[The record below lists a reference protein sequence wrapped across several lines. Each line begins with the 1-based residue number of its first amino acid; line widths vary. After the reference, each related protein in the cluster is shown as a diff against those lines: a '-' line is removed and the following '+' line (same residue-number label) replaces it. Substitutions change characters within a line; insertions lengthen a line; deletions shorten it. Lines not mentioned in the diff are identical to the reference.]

1 MRRNLLVL
9 SVSGLL
15 LVACGGASAGTSGI
29 QPDTKPDTTGT
40 QAAKPAEPSVT
51 EPAGNDAGS
60 GTPDTV
66 AQAPAPEALQ
76 FTAPM
81 VGGGEIDFTR
91 YAGQTV
97 ALWFWAPT

>member
-1 MRRNLLVL
+1 MRRELIAL

-15 LVACGGASAGTSGI
+15 LVACGGTSAGTAGI
-29 QPDTKPDTTGT
+29 QPDTTAT
-40 QAAKPAEPSVT
+40 QAAKPSQPPVT

-66 AQAPAPEALQ
+66 AATPAPEALQ
-76 FTAPM
+76 FAAPA